1 MTTVAL
7 VGSRGLAPALCHLL
21 GNNEHQIALW
31 QPEQLGPST
40 LAEQHDHVENVE
52 LSALSDLPV
61 IISCVPLTAL
71 REVGQQLGSVV
82 SGRHIIVH
90 CARAIEPGTY
100 STASTILKEV
110 TPTHRFGFLTGP
122 IHESDLIAGLLGAG
136 IVASPFPE
144 IHDIFEQL
152 IVAPTFRLYRNH
164 DILGAEY
171 AASYARVMA
180 YVLGVARG
188 MRQGPSIQSTIFA
201 RGLAEMSKFVKAQGG
216 KAQTVF
222 GMSGTGTL
230 YAELQGEGS
239 LEHQLGQQTS
249 EQGAFNLESLLAEHG
264 LPAREFHDLVENL
277 FLSLGGRGG
286 AGHIL
291 TAAHAMVVQ
300 SIPALDVAKML
311 MALPV
316 LED

>member
-21 GNNEHQIALW
+21 GNNGHQIAFW
-31 QPEQLGPST
+31 QPEQLGPCT
-40 LAEQHDHVENVE
+40 LMDQHDHVQRVK
-52 LSALSDLPV
+52 LDALAGLPV

-71 REVGQQLGSVV
+71 REVGQQLGTVI

-90 CARAIEPGTY
+90 CARAIEPDSF
-100 STASTILKEV
+100 STASTLLKEV

-122 IHESDLIAGLLGAG
+122 IRESDVIAGLLGAG

-152 IVAPTFRLYRNH
+152 IVTPTFRLYRNH

-188 MRQGPSIQSTIFA
+188 MRQGLSIQSTIFA
-201 RGLAEMSKFVKAQGG
+201 RGLAEMSKFVEAQGG

-239 LEHQLGQQTS
+239 LEHQLGQKTS
-249 EQGAFNLESLLAEHG
+249 EQGAFKLASLQAEYG
-264 LPAREFHDLVENL
+264 LSAQEFHDLVQNL
-277 FLSLGGRGG
+277 FLSLNRRGG